1 MFKIKE
7 KEFNMEILL
16 RLRHWKEFYLTL
28 MMIIHF
34 ENIFKKKLII

>member
-1 MFKIKE
+1 MFKTKE
-7 KEFNMEILL
+7 KELNMKNLL

-28 MMIIHF
+28 MIIIHF